1 MRAGVFTRGLVAA
14 LGLGCVCATAAFAD
28 EPLGVMDRPRPD
40 YDPKGLPLGAFR
52 LRPALD
58 IGVTFDDNVLGSQ
71 NGKKSDVYYTIS
83 PSFSLKSDWSRHSLE
98 LAGSLTRYQYS
109 KQSSESRTDWDIGA
123 NARIDV
129 LRGTM
134 VETAS
139 SYAVSH
145 EPRSAP
151 DEPGGAKEP
160 TEFSLA
166 HSEIK
171 FTHQPNRFGVS
182 LGAKF
187 DRFDFKP
194 TPLVGGGEF
203 NNDDRDRD
211 QYGAFVRAAYEMRP
225 GVAVFLRGSYDQA
238 RFDDRFD
245 RNGFDRDSQGWRA
258 DAGLEFFPT
267 HLVKG
272 EIFAG
277 YASKSFKKPFKDINA
292 FDYGA
297 KLAWYAT
304 PLMTLHLTA
313 SRSFNPTT
321 IMGASSTDDQSFG
334 ASLDY
339 ELMRNLIVQAGV
351 NYLDSKFE
359 GISRDDKYLS
369 AAFNAKWL
377 INRYMNAN
385 VGYAYTDRNSSVPGQ
400 DFTDNAVMANVH
412 FQL

>member
-1 MRAGVFTRGLVAA
+1 MRAGVFTRVLVAA
-14 LGLGCVCATAAFAD
+14 SGLFCACATAAFAD
-28 EPLGVMDRPRPD
+28 EPIGVLDRPRPE
-40 YDPKGLPLGAFR
+40 YDAKGLPLGAFR

-58 IGVTFDDNVLGSQ
+58 VGATFDDNVFRTEK
-71 NGKKSDVYYTIS
+71 GKESDVYYTIS
-83 PSFSLKSDWSRHSLE
+83 PSFSLRSDWPRHQLE
-98 LAGSLTRYQYS
+98 IAGSLTRYQYS
-109 KQSSESRTDWDIGA
+109 KHASENRTDWDVGA
-123 NARIDV
+123 NVRIDV

-134 VETAS
+134 IETAA
-139 SYAVSH
+139 SYALSH

-166 HSEIK
+166 HSEVK
-171 FTHQPNRFGVS
+171 FTHQPNRFGIS

-194 TPLVGGGEF
+194 TPLIGGGEF

-211 QYGAFVRAAYEMRP
+211 RYDAFAKVSYEMRP
-225 GVAVFLRGSYDQA
+225 GAAMFLRGSYAQT

-258 DAGLEFFPT
+258 DAGFEFFPT

-272 EIFAG
+272 EAFAG
-277 YASKSFKKPFKDINA
+277 YASESFKRPFKDINA
-292 FDYGA
+292 VDYGA
-297 KLAWYAT
+297 KLTWYAT

-313 SRSFNPTT
+313 LRSFNPTT
-321 IMGASSTDDQSFG
+321 IAGASSTDDQSFG
-334 ASLDY
+334 TSLDY
-339 ELMRNLIVQAGV
+339 ELLRDLIIQTSV

-359 GISRDDKYLS
+359 GISRNDRYLS

-377 INRYMNAN
+377 ITRYMNASA
-385 VGYAYTDRNSSVPGQ
+385 GYAYTDRNSSAPGR
-400 DFTDNAVMANVH
+400 DFTDNAVMANLH

>member
-1 MRAGVFTRGLVAA
+1 MRAGIITRGLMVA
-14 LGLGCVCATAAFAD
+14 LGLGCVCAPALAD

-58 IGVTFDDNVLGSQ
+58 VGATFDDNVFRTQS
-71 NGKKSDVYYTIS
+71 GKESDVYYTIS

-98 LAGSLTRYQYS
+98 VTGSLTRYQYS
-109 KQSSESRTDWDIGA
+109 KHSSEDRTDWDIGA
-123 NARIDV
+123 NGRIDV

-134 VETAS
+134 IETAG

-151 DEPGGAKEP
+151 DEPGGAKES
-160 TEFSLA
+160 TEFSLT

-171 FTHQPNRFGVS
+171 FTHQPNRLGIS
-182 LGAKF
+182 LGANF
-187 DRFDFKP
+187 DRFDFQP
-194 TPLVGGGEF
+194 TPLIGGGEF
-203 NNDDRDRD
+203 NNDDRNRD
-211 QYGAFVRAAYEMRP
+211 QYGAFVKAGYEVSP
-225 GVAVFLRGSYDQA
+225 GVSVFLRGSYDEHH
-238 RFDDRFD
+238 FDQRID
-245 RNGFDRDSQGWRA
+245 RNGFDRNSQGWRA

-277 YASKSFKKPFKDINA
+277 YASESFKAPFKDINA
-292 FDYGA
+292 MDYGA
-297 KLAWYAT
+297 KLTWYAT
-304 PLMTLHLTA
+304 PLMTFHLTA
-313 SRSFNPTT
+313 SRSFNDTT
-321 IMGASSTDDQSFG
+321 IDGASATDDQSFG

-339 ELMRNLIVQAGV
+339 ELLRDFIVQTSV

-359 GISRDDKYLS
+359 GINRDDKYLS
-369 AAFNAKWL
+369 ASLNAKWL
-377 INRYMNAN
+377 INRYMNAS
-385 VGYAYTDRNSSVPGQ
+385 VGYVYTDRNSSVPGQ
-400 DFTDNAVMANVH
+400 DFTDNAVMANLH